1 MKFPRHQAASK
12 MPRFEAVDSLK
23 TKNMALSRVSLR
35 NFKGHERLDLDMG
48 RITSLIGPTGSGK
61 STALQALNLLKS
73 TLEDGNA
80 TMLNGS
86 SEGYGR
92 FADIVTGGN
101 MDLEVVIGVEGS
113 KAVLAGGVTVDTK
126 FSYRA
131 AFSGG
136 LSTSSLEA
144 TVDMDFGTDAQG
156 AACSAR
162 LAHTY
167 GGDVRDTVVSGALV
181 PGGSPTQ
188 ARGEW
193 GPTPGIEA
201 KLAKRPEAGA
211 FREMFG
217 SGAYFES
224 LLDFLWYVPFSRVAT
239 SHRLPLEYSE
249 SILSSDRARA
259 EASLISNISTDNAIQ
274 EKISEMIGE
283 IRSRRIATRN
293 IPVASGKNGMIT
305 LEFSGGKSRNTIVH
319 EGSGLNQLVSM
330 LAVLAGAPAGSVVTI
345 EEPELHLDPASQARL
360 MGIIARQATEEG
372 KQIVFTTH
380 SDHLLYPLLA
390 YVEKKGYPLANGDV
404 AIHYFDTD
412 ESGEMAGA
420 ERLAIN
426 ERGQVQGGLKGFWDA
441 DMKAMDGIL
450 G

>member
-1 MKFPRHQAASK
+1 
-12 MPRFEAVDSLK
+12 MPRFVADNSPK

-48 RITSLIGPTGSGK
+48 KITALIGPTGSGK

-92 FADIVTGGN
+92 FTDIVTGGN
-101 MDLEVVIGVEGS
+101 KDLEAVIGVEGS
-113 KAVLAGGVTVDTK
+113 KTVLAGGVAVSTK

-136 LSTSSLEA
+136 LSTPSLDA
-144 TVDMDFGTDAQG
+144 TVDMEFGAGAQG
-156 AACSAR
+156 TACSTR
-162 LAHTY
+162 LAHSY
-167 GGDVRDTVVSGALV
+167 GGDVRDTVVSGALT
-181 PGGSPTQ
+181 PDGSPVQ
-188 ARGEW
+188 AQGEW
-193 GPTPGIEA
+193 GLTPSIQAEIS
-201 KLAKRPEAGA
+201 KRPEAVVFNDM
-211 FREMFG
+211 FRSG
-217 SGAYFES
+217 SYFTT
-224 LLDFLWYVPFSRVAT
+224 LLDCLWHVPFSRVAT
-239 SHRLPLEYSE
+239 SHRLPLEYNE
-249 SILSSDRARA
+249 SILSADRARA
-259 EASLISNISTDNAIQ
+259 EASLISNISTDNEIQ

-283 IRSRRIATRN
+283 IRNRRIATRN
-293 IPVASGKNGMIT
+293 IPVASGKSGMIT

-319 EGSGLNQLVSM
+319 EGSGLNQLVAM
-330 LAVLAGAPAGSVVTI
+330 LAVLAGSPAGSIVTI

-360 MGIIARQATEEG
+360 MRIIARHATEEG
-372 KQIVFTTH
+372 KQVVFTTH

-390 YVEKKGYPLANGDV
+390 YVEKKDYPLANGDV